1 MKNTGNIQSKIDSII
16 KELNTNNKENLLE
29 NNNEIKMLIHYSH
42 CIDLLEFL
50 KLYSKVQLNELL
62 VSIAIN
68 YDKIGNSQL
77 SLEYIEESLKIIPN
91 DPSVIIFESGLFV
104 TMNKLEEAQKCLL
117 KYKYLIGEDPYNI
130 YIYSSINIV
139 YYYLLEYEE
148 NILLKEIDLVEKKFP
163 KYYNNNVILHFI
175 KSKIL
180 HKLSEKFNKIDKNRS
195 YLYKRDSIQNKEKA
209 LNSSKLD
216 AEYLYKNDIN
226 KEAFTKIIP
235 MIYPNFI
242 NYKPKALVEY
252 NSNFKSGFG
261 LFFSLF
267 EITKIIKSKI
277 LINKKRK
284 LNKNNIIKNNL
295 LKKNYVEE
303 NITNSNSSTEISN
316 NKTLNNGINEIKKCK
331 ELILSLSKNVWL
343 QRYENGRNNIYII
356 DNNQIKERKSMK
368 NIDINNINYKL
379 KTNYYIYKGYYSIMN
394 LKDVII
400 KNITLN
406 DNLKEMKDSF
416 SNELQKDFEQSKN
429 NFNTIM
435 EENFTTNNKNII
447 SITKNSQNKLQE
459 HNMLQKRL
467 IQSTQNKH
475 KIKVNI
481 NIKNANKDNPLRMNT
496 EISNSQ
502 RYLDKE
508 KIIKI
513 NKIQSDNNRK
523 INKFK
528 KDLIYLVSNKIL
540 INLQNSSKNINT
552 NDNKKE
558 QKENNSLKSFNKNKK
573 VNNINNIYTN
583 TIFGTKSLYTI
594 RNNKKYYLYCNK
606 YKNKKKIIF
615 KNERKSSKEKNMTT
629 FKSLDKYQ
637 EINNEA
643 NPSKVQNKNNSSKN
657 QIYINNSKQ
666 NKKMMDLVKYF
677 QKKEEN
683 SNKIN
688 TIINEKV
695 DKTRNFD
702 NKFWQ
707 KNDKELNHKIFEKR
721 LIKRNNT
728 NKLQKKIKEK
738 NLTIDRSSYNTIS
751 INDLSKNNN
760 KQKNGNQKSSKNLNK
775 IIINNYYSKIKTY
788 IGLKKININRTSENK
803 KRKIDK
809 DNFLKIASDSQ
820 PKTVISTPTYK
831 KLSDFNSPGA
841 NSKDK
846 EKKSNNNVRYLK
858 IDI

>member
-277 LINKKRK
+277 LINK
-284 LNKNNIIKNNL
+284 
-295 LKKNYVEE
+295 LKKL
-303 NITNSNSSTEISN
+303 IT
-316 NKTLNNGINEIKKCK
+316 
-331 ELILSLSKNVWL
+331 
-343 QRYENGRNNIYII
+343 
-356 DNNQIKERKSMK
+356 
-368 NIDINNINYKL
+368 
-379 KTNYYIYKGYYSIMN
+379 
-394 LKDVII
+394 
-400 KNITLN
+400 
-406 DNLKEMKDSF
+406 
-416 SNELQKDFEQSKN
+416 KN
-429 NFNTIM
+429 NFLNR
-435 EENFTTNNKNII
+435 NKDGENII
-447 SITKNSQNKLQE
+447 NSNTSQDIPNNE
-459 HNMLQKRL
+459 
-467 IQSTQNKH
+467 
-475 KIKVNI
+475 
-481 NIKNANKDNPLRMNT
+481 PLNC
-496 EISNSQ
+496 
-502 RYLDKE
+502 
-508 KIIKI
+508 
-513 NKIQSDNNRK
+513 
-523 INKFK
+523 
-528 KDLIYLVSNKIL
+528 
-540 INLQNSSKNINT
+540 
-552 NDNKKE
+552 NDN
-558 QKENNSLKSFNKNKK
+558 
-573 VNNINNIYTN
+573 
-583 TIFGTKSLYTI
+583 
-594 RNNKKYYLYCNK
+594 
-606 YKNKKKIIF
+606 
-615 KNERKSSKEKNMTT
+615 
-629 FKSLDKYQ
+629 
-637 EINNEA
+637 
-643 NPSKVQNKNNSSKN
+643 
-657 QIYINNSKQ
+657 
-666 NKKMMDLVKYF
+666 
-677 QKKEEN
+677 
-683 SNKIN
+683 
-688 TIINEKV
+688 
-695 DKTRNFD
+695 
-702 NKFWQ
+702 
-707 KNDKELNHKIFEKR
+707 
-721 LIKRNNT
+721 
-728 NKLQKKIKEK
+728 
-738 NLTIDRSSYNTIS
+738 
-751 INDLSKNNN
+751 
-760 KQKNGNQKSSKNLNK
+760 
-775 IIINNYYSKIKTY
+775 
-788 IGLKKININRTSENK
+788 
-803 KRKIDK
+803 
-809 DNFLKIASDSQ
+809 
-820 PKTVISTPTYK
+820 
-831 KLSDFNSPGA
+831 
-841 NSKDK
+841 
-846 EKKSNNNVRYLK
+846 
-858 IDI
+858 